1 MGLNICGTISKV
13 ILVLMNVAYIVL
25 GLGFVIVGIL
35 FLVQQTEAELVTGN
49 HSLAVGLV
57 LIGAGV
63 FICLV
68 AILGIVA
75 AVGELLSL
83 LTVYLFAMLVLTVLQ
98 IAGTVL
104 CMYNKDNIRRN
115 AENKFKEYISKYKDA
130 TSDEYDAEINDI
142 VDTLQH
148 ALHCCGLKTPYDW
161 ATENAD
167 YFLLYGFPDSCQ
179 CDVDYDDS
187 TCVSI
192 DFDITDD
199 GIWNKGCNESFYHF
213 VKENILYIGGAA
225 IGVVVIEVIGFVIS
239 FGLCL
244 CIISANST
252 ERHVSRIQSM
262 AYTPLESYP
271 TNTVTNEYG
280 PNDVDIDNKSMYI
293 K

>member
-1 MGLNICGTISKV
+1 M
-13 ILVLMNVAYIVL
+13 LMNVAYIVL

-35 FLVQQTEAELVTGN
+35 FLVQQTKAELVTGN

-83 LTVYLFAMLVLTVLQ
+83 LTVYLFAMLVLIVLQ

-148 ALHCCGLKTPYDW
+148 TLHCCGLKTPYDW

-199 GIWNKGCNESFYHF
+199 GIWNKGC
-213 VKENILYIGGAA
+213 I
-225 IGVVVIEVIGFVIS
+225 
-239 FGLCL
+239 
-244 CIISANST
+244 
-252 ERHVSRIQSM
+252 
-262 AYTPLESYP
+262 
-271 TNTVTNEYG
+271 
-280 PNDVDIDNKSMYI
+280 
-293 K
+293 